1 MVRLEP
7 RQRPTIEEVLA
18 HPALWG
24 AEEQLKNICD
34 WDKSWPR
41 GASATAR
48 RLERHAAAVAGMLG
62 AEVKKAP
69 CRPSSWANFSVF

>member
-24 AEEQLKNICD
+24 AEEQLRRVCD

-41 GASATAR
+41 GAPATAR

-62 AEVKKAP
+62 AEVRKAQ
-69 CRPSSWANFSVF
+69 CRPSSWANSSIF

>member
-1 MVRLEP
+1 MLFNVFFGL
-7 RQRPTIEEVLA
+7 RQVLA

-24 AEEQLKNICD
+24 AEEQLRRVCD

-41 GASATAR
+41 GAPATAR

-62 AEVKKAP
+62 AEVRKAP
-69 CRPSSWANFSVF
+69 CRPSSWANSSVF